1 VSDSAVVFDVTR
13 LPKDSAEES
22 MVGDTAWVPVTD
34 PQDLPSAVFNGL
46 EIRDTLPDVGR
57 VSDPANSSLPF
68 LEKDM
73 EVKTEEPVE
82 VIVSRVVYALLIS
95 ASLVIN
101 LLLVIAIMRLK
112 ARVAVIYLLTAA
124 MVIPDC
130 IFYTKVIVELMNWD
144 LAAPSWAE
152 DDLSCGV
159 WQFAAHLHPLLY
171 SYLLVAIVYHAFVAL
186 FLDTRGHYE
195 RSTRRLLPLL
205 IVGLTVGL
213 SLVCAPSALY
223 SRVLPVPAPQH
234 EQQVCHLEVPP
245 IGSPSSPGPAELEQ
259 AMVTYRLAYE
269 IVLPYLLPL
278 LLLAFPY
285 VCLLIGLMRSL
296 EATDHA
302 DKSTKMTV
310 VVTLWILTSYLMLQ
324 VPSVLRGIFSIFS
337 VWHRLTTLFDAE
349 DDPRVPAF
357 QTYIHMAA
365 YIFTILWGIIRP
377 SVCFKYSPKIRR
389 ALGP

>member
-1 VSDSAVVFDVTR
+1 

-46 EIRDTLPDVGR
+46 EIRDTLQDVGR

-68 LEKDM
+68 LEEQEM
-73 EVKTEEPVE
+73 EEKAEEPVE

-101 LLLVIAIMRLK
+101 LLLIIAILRLK
-112 ARVAVIYLLTAA
+112 ARVAVIYLL
-124 MVIPDC
+124 
-130 IFYTKVIVELMNWD
+130 
-144 LAAPSWAE
+144 
-152 DDLSCGV
+152 
-159 WQFAAHLHPLLY
+159 
-171 SYLLVAIVYHAFVAL
+171 VAIVYHAFIAL

-205 IVGLTVGL
+205 LVSLTVGM